1 MLTKPERNKIKKQ
14 IGKALTDKAH
24 GIFDKKEGYAL
35 YNGTNLEM
43 VMLCVFEGLN
53 EITDKD
59 ARTAEALREELNEA
73 DERHFNEVAELELK
87 VRDLESRLKMRG
99 CN

>member
-1 MLTKPERNKIKKQ
+1 MTKDCENCPMLKAKQ
-14 IGKALTDKAH
+14 D
-24 GIFDKKEGYAL
+24 
-35 YNGTNLEM
+35 
-43 VMLCVFEGLN
+43 
-53 EITDKD
+53 
-59 ARTAEALREELNEA
+59 ELNEA